1 MDETQA
7 TIIGLVTIIVPIIT
21 AIGFILKFR
30 NDVNNL
36 KEKVQ
41 NLETEFHEHPL
52 FMMFKQWEIK
62 YGTYEFFNSIL
73 KNSNVEKDKDDRANT
88 EGNKP

>member
-1 MDETQA
+1 MDETLA
-7 TIIGLVTIIVPIIT
+7 TIIGIIAIFAPSIT
-21 AIGFILKFR
+21 AIAFILKFR

-36 KEKVQ
+36 KEKYN
-41 NLETEFHEHPL
+41 NLETQFHEHPL

-62 YGTYEFFNSIL
+62 QGTYEFFNSIL
-73 KNSNVEKDKDDRANT
+73 KNSNVEKDKDDRANS